1 MANKE
6 QSKRWYALYT
16 KSRNEKK
23 VNERLKA
30 IGVETYLPLKKSLRQ
45 WSDRKKIVDMPLIN
59 SYIFVRTIQEN
70 LYELI
75 KVEGV
80 TRYISFSGRP
90 VQVRDNEIELLKE
103 FLENDSNIDVIDGI
117 PKVGKQIKFTKGI
130 FKDYE
135 GKIVKIN
142 RKNQIAIEIESIGKS
157 IVVNFDMKDFL

>member
-1 MANKE
+1 MAINE
-6 QSKRWYALYT
+6 QSKKWYALYT

-23 VNERLKA
+23 VNERLVSM
-30 IGVETYLPLKKSLRQ
+30 GVETYLPLKKSVRQ

-59 SYIFVRTIQEN
+59 SYIFVKTIQES
-70 LYELI
+70 LYDLI

-90 VQVRDNEIELLKE
+90 VQVRDSEIELLKD
-103 FLENDSNIDVIDGI
+103 FLENDSDIDIVDGL
-117 PKVGKQIKFTKGI
+117 PKIGKQIKFTKGI
-130 FKDYE
+130 FKEYK

-157 IVVNFDMKDFL
+157 IIVNFDMKDFL